1 MKAMSDSTGVRVDV
15 AKGHV
20 DVAIDAIDEVMRYGN
35 DVEGHTALVAALCA
49 RQVLLIVMEATDG
62 FEAELACAL
71 QAVGLP
77 VAR

>member
-35 DVEGHTALVAALCA
+35 DVEGHTAFGSAMRSPGSAD
-49 RQVLLIVMEATDG
+49 R
-62 FEAELACAL
+62 
-71 QAVGLP
+71 
-77 VAR
+77 